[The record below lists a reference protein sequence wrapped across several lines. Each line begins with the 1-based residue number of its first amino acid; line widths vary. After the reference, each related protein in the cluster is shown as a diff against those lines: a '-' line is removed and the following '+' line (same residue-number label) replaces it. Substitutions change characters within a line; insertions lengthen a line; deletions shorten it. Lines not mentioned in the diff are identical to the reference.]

1 MSSKEFD
8 SIGAIPIADQ
18 PTAPEEPAT
27 AEPAPAPPAAAPAMP
42 RQTSHDQQPL
52 HQPDDD
58 LPPRRRPPRPLYYRL
73 FWPVVAAGI
82 LLFLYLLGSQLVFPL
97 AGPRLMAQYLE
108 KKLDRPVT
116 IARAEWRPLAGKLV
130 LQNGIIGP
138 RRSDPYDRVDPILSF
153 RTLVAD
159 GGFFHLLRRGSL
171 VRSLTIEQ
179 GYAHLVRTAEQNY
192 NFPPPDRPLLSSR
205 LLPGRVEIRHS
216 RLEFSDQGHD
226 PLFKVGLTAI
236 SGVLHRQ
243 PGSGGGEIK
252 VDLSARGPGESTIRL
267 QASLRPLAERN
278 DAGLELELGRLPLP
292 VLAPYLNGRLGAAIR
307 QGYLDGQVRLTRDG
321 RMVQIDQ
328 QFTLTALDLGPAEEG
343 AEGLLLLQAL
353 LADREERLR
362 LELPLTINLN
372 RRDHPYLA
380 AVAAFIAELREEAAG
395 APWALLDR
403 EMPDL
408 ALAGQISFAAGSAE
422 LSRDGGRSLD
432 QLAAA
437 LGRRP
442 LLALRLQGISDPACD
457 QDALLAAREKQ
468 IREERRRAVTALAR
482 ELAAGREAD
491 RPGAA
496 PAPAE
501 PPPSALLRPT
511 AVSVGRE
518 ELLALAGRRQE
529 VVRQRLAMALGEE
542 EAQRLLPAT
551 AIIATPA
558 GPAAPCRAAVR
569 MEPGHHPGH

>member
-8 SIGAIPIADQ
+8 SIGAIPIAEDQ
-18 PTAPEEPAT
+18 PAATEEPT
-27 AEPAPAPPAAAPAMP
+27 PAAPAMP
-42 RQTSHDQQPL
+42 RQTTGDQQPP
-52 HQPDDD
+52 HQPEDDF
-58 LPPRRRPPRPLYYRL
+58 PPRRRQPRPLSYRL
-73 FWPVVAAGI
+73 FWPVVAAGA

-97 AGPRLMAQYLE
+97 TGPSLMAQYLE

-153 RTLVAD
+153 RTLVVY

-171 VRSLTIEQ
+171 ISSLTIEQ
-179 GYAHLVRTAEQNY
+179 GFAHLVRTDEQNY
-192 NFPPPDRPLLSSR
+192 NFPPPARPLLSSR

-216 RLEFSDQGHD
+216 RLDFSDQGHD

-243 PGSGGGEIK
+243 PAAGGEIK
-252 VDLSARGPGESTIRL
+252 VALSARGPGESAIRL
-267 QASLRPLAERN
+267 QGSLRPLADRN

-292 VLAPYLNGRLGAAIR
+292 ILAPYLNGRLGAAIR
-307 QGYLDGQVRLTRDG
+307 QGYLEGQARLTREG
-321 RMVQIDQ
+321 RTVQVEQ
-328 QFTLTALDLGPAEEG
+328 QFTLTALDLAPAEEG
-343 AEGLLLLQAL
+343 DESLLLLQAL
-353 LADREERLR
+353 LTDREERLR
-362 LELPLTINLN
+362 LELPLTINLD

-380 AVAAFIAELREEAAG
+380 AIAAFIAERREEAAG
-395 APWALLDR
+395 APLALLNR

-408 ALAGQISFAAGSAE
+408 AIAGQISFAAGSAE

-442 LLALRLQGISDPACD
+442 LLTLDLQGISDPACD
-457 QDALLAAREKQ
+457 RDALLAAREKL

-491 RPGAA
+491 PPGAA

-511 AVSVGRE
+511 SVSVGRE
-518 ELLALAGRRQE
+518 ELLALAGQRQE
-529 VVRQRLAMALGEE
+529 VVRQRLVMALGEE
-542 EAQRLLPAT
+542 EAQRLLPGS
-551 AIIATPA
+551 AIIAAPA
-558 GPAAPCRAAVR
+558 VLAVQCQAGVR
-569 MEPGHHPGH
+569 LEPGRRPAS